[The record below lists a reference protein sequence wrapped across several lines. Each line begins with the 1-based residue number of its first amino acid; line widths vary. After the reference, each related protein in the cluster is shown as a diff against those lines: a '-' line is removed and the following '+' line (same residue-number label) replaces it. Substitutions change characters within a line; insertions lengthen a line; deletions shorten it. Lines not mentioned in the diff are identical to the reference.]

1 MKRCYLDSNIVISFM
16 DSTAQFH
23 QRSKQILT
31 KLVSENWEINLSAL
45 VLDECF
51 HNSLR
56 FSKKIKKEA
65 LRQLKLRY
73 RRFIKLPKLNLI
85 IYLPQLKKHTIVLN
99 LMDKYSLRSRDAYH
113 LFIMKENK
121 INFFATFDSDFEQV
135 FAKGILNK
143 FEA

>member
-1 MKRCYLDSNIVISFM
+1 M

-23 QRSKQILT
+23 ERSKQILT
-31 KLVSENWEINLSAL
+31 KLVSENWEIDLSAL

-56 FSKKIKKEA
+56 FSKKTKKEA

-85 IYLPQLKKHTIVLN
+85 IHLPQLKKHTTVLN
-99 LMDKYSLRSRDAYH
+99 LMEKYNLRARDAYH
-113 LFIMKENK
+113 LFTMKENK
-121 INFFATFDSDFEQV
+121 IKYLATFDNDFEEIFKKGLIHK
-135 FAKGILNK
+135 FA
-143 FEA
+143 